1 MEFGAGVR
9 VGAGITMGGE
19 GINRRPMPTPL
30 FDFTNVP
37 PIISDSSLI
46 LHLDAG
52 NPSSYSGSGLVWND
66 ISGNGFQATMT
77 SDMAANYVRAT
88 APFGY
93 PNREASY
100 FDLGIENSARY
111 AEIPYNATL
120 RPTEGITFE
129 VFAYENFWTSGFGSY
144 VLFPTGMFF
153 GYNGAI
159 GSGAFRFQINSTVT
173 NSGFQFIDQLGKW
186 FHLVGTYD
194 RSRIRTYL
202 NGVEGASIALTTP
215 ISYGSTYSSW
225 INGTNNASPGSA
237 PVQNFIRGWIGLIR
251 VYNRALSTAEIQ
263 NNYNAQKFRYGLLT

>member
-9 VGAGITMGGE
+9 IGAGITMGGE
-19 GINRRPMPTPL
+19 GVNRRPMPRSL
-30 FDFTNVP
+30 LDNIP

-52 NPSSYSGSGLVWND
+52 DTNSYPGSGLIWND

-77 SDMAANYVRAT
+77 SGMASNYVQAS
-88 APFGY
+88 APLGY
-93 PNREASY
+93 PNRLGSY

-120 RPTEGITFE
+120 RPTQGITME

-144 VLFPTGMFF
+144 VVLPSGQFF
-153 GYNGAI
+153 GYDGA
-159 GSGAFRFQINSTVT
+159 SSFRFVVNSTFT
-173 NSGFQFIDQLGKW
+173 NAGFPFIDQLNKW

-202 NGVEGASIALTTP
+202 NTVEGASTALTTP
-215 ISYGSTYSSW
+215 ISYGGTFSSW
-225 INGTNNASPGSA
+225 INGTNNGSPGSA
-237 PVQNFIRGWIGLIR
+237 PVQNFIRGWVAVIR
-251 VYNRALSTAEIQ
+251 IYNRALTAAEIK
-263 NNYNAQKFRYGLLT
+263 NNYDAQKIRFGLT